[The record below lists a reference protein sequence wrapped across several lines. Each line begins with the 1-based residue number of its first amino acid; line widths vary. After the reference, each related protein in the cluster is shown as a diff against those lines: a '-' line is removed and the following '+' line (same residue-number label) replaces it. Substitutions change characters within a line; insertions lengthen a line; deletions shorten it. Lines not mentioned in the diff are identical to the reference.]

1 MSNIKLIIEERPSNI
16 GNFMVG
22 RLLPFREK
30 RMIGP
35 FAFIDHMG
43 PTCLSDHENLDVPPH
58 PHIGL
63 STLTYLFEGSVKVND
78 IKNISTDHFA
88 LFENEGE
95 EFTIE
100 ATENTVVLVLS
111 GEPIE
116 EPIVAHGPFVM
127 NTQTEIMQAFYDMN
141 IGKFGYLED

>member
-1 MSNIKLIIEERPSNI
+1 MQKLPLIFQQVI
-16 GNFMVG
+16 
-22 RLLPFREK
+22 
-30 RMIGP
+30 
-35 FAFIDHMG
+35 
-43 PTCLSDHENLDVPPH
+43 
-58 PHIGL
+58 
-63 STLTYLFEGSVKVND
+63 EGSVKVND